1 MAGLG
6 IGHHGGPTESDE
18 KIAEKL
24 MEEYAMAAGTIRYWA
39 AAKAAAGV
47 AEEPYAADTLAQALD
62 VARDKHPGELVQVL
76 RRCSFLVDGDP
87 VGTRGHET
95 VRLAEG
101 GTVEVLPP
109 FAGG

>member
-1 MAGLG
+1 MAQ
-6 IGHHGGPTESDE
+6 
-18 KIAEKL
+18 
-24 MEEYAMAAGTIRYWA
+24 GTIRYWA

-47 AEEPYAADTLAQALD
+47 AEEPYDAETLAAALD
-62 VARDKHPGELVQVL
+62 AARARHPGDLVRVL
-76 RRCSFLVDGDP
+76 RRSSFLIDGDP
-87 VGTRGHET
+87 VGTREHET

>member
-1 MAGLG
+1 MIEEA
-6 IGHHGGPTESDE
+6 ESRDRQMP
-18 KIAEKL
+18 KV
-24 MEEYAMAAGTIRYWA
+24 TVRYWA

-47 AEEPYAADTLAQALD
+47 AEEPYDAATLAEALD
-62 VARDKHPGELVQVL
+62 GVRERHPGELVQVL
-76 RRCSFLVDGDP
+76 RRCSFLIDGDP
-87 VGTRGHET
+87 VGTREHET